1 MGTFHIG
8 DRVVWTPV
16 VSLAGTYQ
24 AYQAVVDEIFPSGR
38 IRIRVDSGFF
48 VITTHRRLDRDRSGG
63 NISRRKVWLH

>member
-16 VSLAGTYQ
+16 VSLAGP
-24 AYQAVVDEIFPSGR
+24 YQAVVDEIFPSGR

-63 NISRRKVWLH
+63 DISRRKVWTH

>member
-16 VSLAGTYQ
+16 VSLAGP
-24 AYQAVVDEIFPSGR
+24 YQAVVDEIFPSGR

-48 VITTHRRLDRDRSGG
+48 VITTHRRPDRDRSGG

>member
-16 VSLAGTYQ
+16 VSLAGP
-24 AYQAVVDEIFPSGR
+24 YQAVVDEIFPSGR

-63 NISRRKVWLH
+63 DISRRQVWLH

>member
-16 VSLAGTYQ
+16 VSLAGP
-24 AYQAVVDEIFPSGR
+24 YQAVVDEIFPSGR

-63 NISRRKVWLH
+63 DISRRKVWLH

>member
-16 VSLAGTYQ
+16 VSLAGPH
-24 AYQAVVDEIFPSGR
+24 QAVVDEIFPSGR

-63 NISRRKVWLH
+63 DISRRKVWLH

>member
-1 MGTFHIG
+1 MGTFHVG

-16 VSLAGTYQ
+16 VSLAGP
-24 AYQAVVDEIFPSGR
+24 YQAVVDEIFPSGR

-63 NISRRKVWLH
+63 DISRRKVWLH